1 VTPDNDTPKS
11 AAEGPESSGGSKVVG
26 VSLHR
31 CGHVYHYLT
40 DLDLK
45 RGTRVLVES
54 EVGSCLATVE
64 CECRPADKTIDVAQL
79 HPIVR
84 VADERDLEREA
95 ENRELEREAH
105 RVCQEKIREHKL
117 EMKLAG
123 VEYTFDRRKAI
134 FNFLSEGRV
143 DFRELVRELAA
154 IVHVRVEMRHIG
166 AHDETKICGGVGPCG
181 RQLCCASWVRDF
193 EAITLKMAREQ
204 NLALNP
210 SRLAGMCGRLKCCL
224 RYEYATYVELKRNL
238 PAMGTTVDSIHG
250 GGKVIGQDLLK
261 QTVTIQRSE
270 DNEVVQATLDDLLEK
285 RP

>member
-1 VTPDNDTPKS
+1 MMANGDTPTPDQTATGDARN
-11 AAEGPESSGGSKVVG
+11 VVG

-40 DLDLK
+40 DQDLK
-45 RGTRVLVES
+45 RGARVLVES
-54 EVGSCLATVE
+54 EVGPCLATVE
-64 CECRPADKTIDVAQL
+64 CECRPADGTIDVAQL
-79 HPIVR
+79 RPIVR
-84 VADERDLEREA
+84 VADEQDLEHEA
-95 ENRELEREAH
+95 GNRELEREAH
-105 RVCQEKIREHKL
+105 RICQEKIREHKL

-154 IVHVRVEMRHIG
+154 VLHVRVEMRHIG
-166 AHDETKICGGVGPCG
+166 ARDETKICSGIGPCG
-181 RQLCCASWVRDF
+181 RQLCCASWMRDF

-224 RYEYATYVELKRNL
+224 RFEYATYLELKRSL
-238 PAMGTTVDSIHG
+238 PAVGKTVESVHG
-250 GGKVIGQDLLK
+250 SGKVIGQDLLK
-261 QTVTIQRSE
+261 QTVTIQRAE

>member
-1 VTPDNDTPKS
+1 MMANGDTPTPDQTATGDARN
-11 AAEGPESSGGSKVVG
+11 VVG

-40 DLDLK
+40 DQDLK
-45 RGTRVLVES
+45 RGARVLVES
-54 EVGSCLATVE
+54 EVGPCLATVE
-64 CECRPADKTIDVAQL
+64 CECRPADGTIDVAQL
-79 HPIVR
+79 RPIVR
-84 VADERDLEREA
+84 VADEQDLEHEA
-95 ENRELEREAH
+95 GNRELEREAH
-105 RVCQEKIREHKL
+105 RICQEKIREHNL

-154 IVHVRVEMRHIG
+154 VLHVRVEMRHIG
-166 AHDETKICGGVGPCG
+166 ARDETKICSGIGPCG
-181 RQLCCASWVRDF
+181 RQLCCASWMRDF

-224 RYEYATYVELKRNL
+224 RFEYATYLELKRSL
-238 PAMGTTVDSIHG
+238 PAVGKTVESVHG
-250 GGKVIGQDLLK
+250 SGKVIGQDLLK
-261 QTVTIQRSE
+261 QTVTIQRAE